1 MHNNDVVTKLKLMKM
16 IGPPAPGLVL
26 ESSLECS
33 QPSETGNDEVKREG
47 AEMKNYLRRMMRL
60 VQ

>member
-1 MHNNDVVTKLKLMKM
+1 MKM

-33 QPSETGNDEVKREG
+33 QPSETGIDEIKREG
-47 AEMKNYLRRMMRL
+47 AEMKNYSGTHMMRL
-60 VQ
+60 DQ

>member
-1 MHNNDVVTKLKLMKM
+1 M

-33 QPSETGNDEVKREG
+33 QPSERGNDEVKREG
-47 AEMKNYLRRMMRL
+47 AEMENYLCT
-60 VQ
+60 